1 MNFKNNKDDFMSLDV
16 RLVQKVWETE
26 DFETFT
32 NREDEYYTANI
43 THNLGEMADA
53 CGLYE
58 VLWRPYLLFRKDFE
72 NYDEEMEYEDS
83 LTIKAR
89 QLIEIMEKGLRE
101 LKSHPEKY
109 KAYDSPNGWG
119 LYENFVPFVEKYLK
133 ACKKYPDLLV
143 QVDR

>member
-1 MNFKNNKDDFMSLDV
+1 MSLNV

-26 DFETFT
+26 NFEKFT
-32 NREDEYYTANI
+32 NREDKYYTANI
-43 THNLGEMADA
+43 THNLGKMAKA

-89 QLIEIMEKGLRE
+89 QLIKIMEKGLRE

-109 KAYDSPNGWG
+109 KTYDSPNSWG

-133 ACKKYPDLLV
+133 ACKKYPNLLV